1 MADKVQTDRAFAS
14 TSIKKSSARSV
25 RGKPAISFG
34 IVPGRG
40 ATRAIWQYLLAFEV
54 VAGVTLA
61 AFLFTPLVGVH
72 ATALVYL
79 LAVVVL
85 AVYVRRGPALFAAT
99 LSAVAWDYFFVPPVF
114 NLRINSFADGM
125 LLAMYFIVASVLG
138 QLGARIRA
146 QQEDQHQREARAMAL
161 YRLAADLNSSTGFD
175 LMVTKSVGQL
185 ETVFNASIALL
196 LPDSQDLLKPHAASM
211 FAADGADEPVPLWV
225 LQHGQP
231 AGKFTGNL
239 PHAGA
244 FYVPLATSNGLMG
257 VVGLRFHQPSPPTPD
272 RRNLLDA
279 FCQQIALA
287 LDHYRLNEIS
297 EKSRLVSESERLSK
311 TLLDSMSHEMR
322 TPLAAIQSATGNL
335 AALGQSNLSDL
346 QLEMLAEIREAADR
360 LDRLVGNVLE
370 ATHLESGTVKPKMND
385 CDVSD
390 LVYLTV
396 SETEKEMARH
406 KVTVRIDS
414 ALPLVPMDFVLTQ
427 QALSNL
433 LSNAARHTPPGT
445 AVEVAASVENDVL
458 RLVVADHGPGISP
471 AVLPRIFDKFYR
483 APNAATGGTGLGLS
497 LVKGFVEAQG
507 GHVTADNG
515 ANGGMIFTI
524 RLPLRQSSNPPIPL
538 LSLQPNS

>member
-1 MADKVQTDRAFAS
+1 
-14 TSIKKSSARSV
+14 
-25 RGKPAISFG
+25 
-34 IVPGRG
+34 
-40 ATRAIWQYLLAFEV
+40 
-54 VAGVTLA
+54 
-61 AFLFTPLVGVH
+61 
-72 ATALVYL
+72 
-79 LAVVVL
+79 
-85 AVYVRRGPALFAAT
+85 
-99 LSAVAWDYFFVPPVF
+99 
-114 NLRINSFADGM
+114 
-125 LLAMYFIVASVLG
+125 
-138 QLGARIRA
+138 
-146 QQEDQHQREARAMAL
+146 
-161 YRLAADLNSSTGFD
+161 
-175 LMVTKSVGQL
+175 
-185 ETVFNASIALL
+185 
-196 LPDSQDLLKPHAASM
+196 
-211 FAADGADEPVPLWV
+211 
-225 LQHGQP
+225 
-231 AGKFTGNL
+231 
-239 PHAGA
+239 
-244 FYVPLATSNGLMG
+244 
-257 VVGLRFHQPSPPTPD
+257 
-272 RRNLLDA
+272 
-279 FCQQIALA
+279 
-287 LDHYRLNEIS
+287 
-297 EKSRLVSESERLSK
+297 
-311 TLLDSMSHEMR
+311 MSHEMR